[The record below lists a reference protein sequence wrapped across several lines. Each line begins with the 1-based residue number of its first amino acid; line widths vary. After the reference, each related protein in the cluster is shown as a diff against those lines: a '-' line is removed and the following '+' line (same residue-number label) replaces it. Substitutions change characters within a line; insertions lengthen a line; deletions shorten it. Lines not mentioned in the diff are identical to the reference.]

1 MEYMSKYI
9 YDHFREVI
17 GSKSRFLQ
25 KIIKILYS
33 YPSFIIMNRDKK
45 ILINN

>member
-9 YDHFREVI
+9 YDRFREVI

-25 KIIKILYS
+25 KIINNIQKI
-33 YPSFIIMNRDKK
+33 FKE
-45 ILINN
+45 